1 MRRSSIP
8 RRQHEQ
14 ILADLHLRHQQAL
27 DQVKAQLAE
36 AEARLSAVS
45 ADRERLRGERDQF
58 EKDRNSYRDAADTV
72 ASPVFADVSS
82 VEATAEEMAA
92 WEARV
97 KAHLAWR
104 PPTDE
109 EKRPVDGGS
118 WRPTHPATDLK
129 RALER
134 CRGLQ
139 ALLDGRVKRVAP

>member
-1 MRRSSIP
+1 MKRRSIP
-8 RRQHEQ
+8 RQRHEE
-14 ILADLHLRHQQAL
+14 ILTAERIRHQQAL
-27 DQVKAQLAE
+27 DQVKARLADM
-36 AEARLSAVS
+36 EARLGAVS
-45 ADRERLRGERDQF
+45 ADRERLRAERDRF
-58 EKDRNSYRDAADTV
+58 EKDRNTYRDAAETV
-72 ASPVFADVSS
+72 ISPVFADVSV

-97 KAHLAWR
+97 AAHLAWR
-104 PPTDE
+104 PSADE

-139 ALLDGRVKRVAP
+139 ALLDGRGERVAP

>member
-14 ILADLHLRHQQAL
+14 ILADTQQRHQQAL
-27 DQVKAQLAE
+27 DQVNAQLAD
-36 AEARLSAVS
+36 AKARIDAVS
-45 ADRERLRGERDQF
+45 VDRERLRAERDQF
-58 EKDRNSYRDAADTV
+58 EKDRNAYRDASPET
-72 ASPVFADVSS
+72 SPVVFDVST
-82 VEATAEEMAA
+82 VEATAEEMAV

-97 KAHLAWR
+97 AAHLAWR
-104 PPTDE
+104 RPADD

-134 CRGLQ
+134 CRALQ
-139 ALLDGRVKRVAP
+139 AVLDGRGTRVAP